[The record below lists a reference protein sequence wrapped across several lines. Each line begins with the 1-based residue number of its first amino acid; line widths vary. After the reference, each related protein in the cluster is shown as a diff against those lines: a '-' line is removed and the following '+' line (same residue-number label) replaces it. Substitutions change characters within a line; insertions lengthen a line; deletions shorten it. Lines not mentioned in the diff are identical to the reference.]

1 MIHEMAKRKR
11 SAVTDGTCEQ
21 HRIDAGAV
29 KRSQSNLSAQISL
42 DRVAEEFKV
51 LGHATR
57 LKVLEALDGGELC
70 VCDLS
75 QILELSMSGTSQQ
88 LRELRR
94 LGAVNYRVLGKFAY
108 YFLADRSWLELVRT
122 MIRRLDSAGV
132 SAKGMRQA
140 V

>member
-1 MIHEMAKRKR
+1 MIHEMAKRRR
-11 SAVTDGTCEQ
+11 STATDGVCEQ
-21 HRIDAGAV
+21 RRIDAEAV
-29 KRSQSNLSAQISL
+29 KRAQTGLSSQMSL
-42 DRVAEEFKV
+42 DRVAEEFRV

-94 LGAVNYRVLGKFAY
+94 LGAVNYRVSGKFAY
-108 YFLADRSWLELVRT
+108 YFLADKSWLELVRT
-122 MIRRLDSAGV
+122 MIQRSDSAGV
-132 SAKGMRQA
+132 SAKEMRQA